1 MRSEKSESIRDLDL
15 LAASDSMIQAMSE
28 RLAEAVKI
36 AGGRPAV
43 VAKTGITN
51 TTLWRLLKGQ
61 QPKHAYMVAIAKAAG
76 VSLDWLTTGNGPKMA
91 TDSEQE
97 IAPPPASRGRVL
109 TLEMA
114 DISAL
119 SALVERAGGIEQA
132 AEALKLPP
140 EELRA
145 IIASGRAAAH
155 TVKAAERL
163 LHLPH
168 LPNDPATPSE
178 PHPNAPPEGVS
189 IWHLAD
195 FDVLLRCL
203 EFVEGLD
210 RLGGG
215 QLRSAKSRMIRAL
228 NAYDLHQLDKD

>member
-168 LPNDPATPSE
+168 LPNDPATPLRT
-178 PHPNAPPEGVS
+178 PPKRPTRRRLD
-189 IWHLAD
+189 LASGR
-195 FDVLLRCL
+195 LRRASQMSRVRRGPRPPRRRPVKKRQKSDDTGA
-203 EFVEGLD
+203 E
-210 RLGGG
+210 RL
-215 QLRSAKSRMIRAL
+215 
-228 NAYDLHQLDKD
+228 